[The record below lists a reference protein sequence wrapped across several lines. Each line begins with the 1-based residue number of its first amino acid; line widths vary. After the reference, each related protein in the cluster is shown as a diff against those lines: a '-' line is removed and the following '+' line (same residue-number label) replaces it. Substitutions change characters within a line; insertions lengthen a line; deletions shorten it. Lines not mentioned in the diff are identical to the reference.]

1 MGHLLKN
8 TGHFCPIYTSPSL
21 LHVLSSTS
29 VAVTY
34 KRGKNHSGFS
44 HVCFSY
50 QAGKPQK
57 EEDQV
62 SAGFVNT
69 GLPAF
74 ALVSKARNHQQE
86 QLPNSLPPAPTQQ
99 RTRRISVP
107 LPNGPSLLCRT
118 QLSLQSLCTPDIEVF
133 RSLCSFFTSQGKEHV
148 LRPLSRQLRSLNM
161 LSIMWL
167 DNGQGNMGNH

>member
-1 MGHLLKN
+1 MCSAAPQWLSHTREGKITLDSLMFAFPTRLGNLKKKRTRSQLALSILVSLPLLW
-8 TGHFCPIYTSPSL
+8 G
-21 LHVLSSTS
+21 
-29 VAVTY
+29 
-34 KRGKNHSGFS
+34 
-44 HVCFSY
+44 
-50 QAGKPQK
+50 
-57 EEDQV
+57 
-62 SAGFVNT
+62 
-69 GLPAF
+69 
-74 ALVSKARNHQQE
+74 SKARNRHQE